1 MKHLPRADGFEIA
14 PMKIRASAVK
24 ATRKHTSYMAQSSGK
39 KSAAKKTGMKKTG
52 AKKPAAT
59 KKRTV
64 TKTGGVPKTR
74 KPSLASLRRQQTQAE
89 EDRAQYMRKI
99 EANQSRLVSG
109 NAADGT
115 PLTPAQITATENILT
130 VQRQKLDELD
140 ALEESF
146 AELNAEEDPRL
157 AQV

>member
-1 MKHLPRADGFEIA
+1 
-14 PMKIRASAVK
+14 
-24 ATRKHTSYMAQSSGK
+24 MAQSSGK
-39 KSAAKKTGMKKTG
+39 KPLTKKTGTKKTG

-59 KKRTV
+59 KKRAASKTV
-64 TKTGGVPKTR
+64 SGAPKTR
-74 KPSLASLRRQQTQAE
+74 KPSLASLRRQQAQAE
-89 EDRAQYMRKI
+89 EERAQYMRKI
-99 EANQSRLVSG
+99 EANQSRLASG

-115 PLTPAQITATENILT
+115 PLTPAQTAVTENILT
-130 VQRQKLDELD
+130 AQRQRLDELD